1 MSNYAQHRG
10 GDREHHAAMV
20 QEGTRGAT
28 PCQRSGAAAARVQEG
43 KEELFHIQGQ
53 EGRPR
58 PR

>member
-1 MSNYAQHRG
+1 MPNIRG